1 MIPSMGNNGPRD
13 GQGNF
18 LPNDGVAERDA
29 EAFRMRTR
37 GATLSE
43 IEIALQY
50 SSPQHVS
57 TALKRHVTRIVKPAA
72 DEYRALMDDQL
83 DHMYREVMRVLE
95 AAHYKVSDGRVVYHA
110 DCDCPVGLDLER
122 CPHWKPLKDTSPVL
136 SSVDR
141 LLKIQERRAKLYG
154 LDAPVKQKID
164 VQNVTVKV
172 EGSDDV

>member
-1 MIPSMGNNGPRD
+1 MGNNGPRD

-18 LPNDGVAERDA
+18 VPTEGVPARDA
-29 EAFRMRTR
+29 EAFRMRAR
-37 GATLSE
+37 GATLNE
-43 IEIALQY
+43 IMLALQY

-57 TALKRHVTRIVKPAA
+57 TALKRHVSRIVKPAA
-72 DEYRALMDDQL
+72 DEYIAVMDEQL
-83 DHMYREVMRVLE
+83 DHMYRETMRVLE
-95 AAHYKVSDGRVVYHA
+95 ATHYRVSDGRVIYHSE
-110 DCDCPVGLDLER
+110 CDCPVIDGEH

-164 VQNVTVKV
+164 IQNVTVKV
-172 EGSDDV
+172 EGADDV